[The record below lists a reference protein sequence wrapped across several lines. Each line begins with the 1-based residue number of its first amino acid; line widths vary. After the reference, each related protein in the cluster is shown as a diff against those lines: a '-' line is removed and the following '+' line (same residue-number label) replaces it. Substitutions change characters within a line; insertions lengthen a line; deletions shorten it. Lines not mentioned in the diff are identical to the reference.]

1 MTISIGLK
9 IKGIDL
15 QGNTVEGNII
25 KILKGFK
32 QIIIQKQ
39 TNEYNNTCHVCFENI
54 LEILD

>member
-9 IKGIDL
+9 ITGIDL

-32 QIIIQKQ
+32 QIIIQK
-39 TNEYNNTCHVCFENI
+39 HIGNI
-54 LEILD
+54 RLK